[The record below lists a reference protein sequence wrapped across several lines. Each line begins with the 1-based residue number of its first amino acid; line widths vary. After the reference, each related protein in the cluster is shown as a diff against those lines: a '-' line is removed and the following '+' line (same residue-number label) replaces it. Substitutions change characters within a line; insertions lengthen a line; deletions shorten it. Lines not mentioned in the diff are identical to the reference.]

1 MRRFL
6 ASALLASL
14 LATGCGGS
22 SGDTPQSFGLRL
34 IGQQTVSNAQMVDGT
49 LVGGLSGLDYDIASG
64 TWILIS
70 DDRSEKNP
78 ARFYTARLQYDAAA
92 FSGVQWLGST
102 ALRRADGRAF
112 PSRAAAQPGDEVPD
126 PEAIRFDPR
135 DPGSLWWTSEGDR
148 SLGLDPFVARAD
160 RAGVLQER
168 LPLPAAFRVSA
179 TQATGTR
186 NNLAFE
192 GLSFTAD
199 GASLW
204 VGMEAP
210 LYQDGP
216 VPTPGTGAMTRLL
229 RYDRNG
235 RVAGQVAYP
244 LDPIPATPAAG
255 KNADNGL
262 SELLALDDRRLL
274 VLERAGVQGA
284 DDTYRNF
291 IRLYEADLQDA
302 TDVNGTASLAA
313 GGFVAARKRLV
324 LDLNTLGLA
333 KLDNV
338 EGMAWGPLLANGNR
352 SLVMVSDNN
361 FNGTQITQLLAF
373 EVVPR

>member
-1 MRRFL
+1 
-6 ASALLASL
+6 
-14 LATGCGGS
+14 
-22 SGDTPQSFGLRL
+22 
-34 IGQQTVSNAQMVDGT
+34 
-49 LVGGLSGLDYDIASG
+49 
-64 TWILIS
+64 
-70 DDRSEKNP
+70 
-78 ARFYTARLQYDAAA
+78 
-92 FSGVQWLGST
+92 
-102 ALRRADGRAF
+102 
-112 PSRAAAQPGDEVPD
+112 
-126 PEAIRFDPR
+126 
-135 DPGSLWWTSEGDR
+135 
-148 SLGLDPFVARAD
+148 
-160 RAGVLQER
+160 
-168 LPLPAAFRVSA
+168 
-179 TQATGTR
+179 
-186 NNLAFE
+186 
-192 GLSFTAD
+192 
-199 GASLW
+199 
-204 VGMEAP
+204 MEAP

-333 KLDNV
+333 KLDNI